1 MLVVD
6 RDVSLTITG
15 GGDVME
21 PVDGI
26 MAVGSG
32 GPFALAAARALL
44 QHTELDAMAIAE
56 RAMNIAADM
65 CIYTNHNFVKD
76 YLEYEVDEAGS
87 GVDKEKEAG
96 KEASR
101 DGAAMPASST
111 PSVPQV

>member
-76 YLEYEVDEAGS
+76 YLEYEVEESAG
-87 GVDKEKEAG
+87 DKEKEAG
-96 KEASR
+96 KEASK
-101 DGAAMPASST
+101 DSSAMPSSST
-111 PSVPQV
+111 PAVPQV